1 MASSRISLGMV
12 PFVTQISIW
21 RNILGTFE
29 IILRSPWSILRVEP
43 GTCKPLAVWL
53 LTEAK
58 CSAMSLWE
66 RVSTLWTSNMSKW
79 RTQRIERRLNKNWRT
94 HFLKVLV
101 ENHCHSVI
109 WLVYKWLP
117 MNKFIAIAMFRRCS
131 SSCVRGPWHQCW
143 GKVMGCTITIQHH
156 YSWRK
161 SLSTNGI
168 TSHRGI
174 LNTVDGTILH
184 HSRVYENV
192 LLLGYS
198 HCFVHP
204 EWCRISSFNSMFC
217 KYDC

>member
-1 MASSRISLGMV
+1 M
-12 PFVTQISIW
+12 W
-21 RNILGTFE
+21 RKHWAYVNETLDT
-29 IILRSPWSILRVEP
+29 LK
-43 GTCKPLAVWL
+43 TCENHKCSFGPTWKSCCFGGSCPLPTRCFLTTLSGVDWDT
-53 LTEAK
+53 TEA
-58 CSAMSLWE
+58 
-66 RVSTLWTSNMSKW
+66 
-79 RTQRIERRLNKNWRT
+79 
-94 HFLKVLV
+94 F
-101 ENHCHSVI
+101 
-109 WLVYKWLP
+109 
-117 MNKFIAIAMFRRCS
+117 AIAMFRRCS